1 MTTASAQGS
10 ASELWRKASSILQ
23 KKVCK
28 DAFQQ
33 YFQPIVPL
41 TVTETELKLGVS
53 SAFFAEWIAENFG
66 DLLKDAVEEAAG
78 KPFSFG
84 MEADPC
90 YQPSAAPA
98 PAAEPELPAESAPMR
113 CEAPVARPP
122 VTAPNCNSRYTFDN
136 FVVGE
141 ENRYAF
147 SAAHTAATAPGTYNP
162 LYVYGGTGMG
172 KTHLM
177 QAVANYVK
185 TAHPEAV
192 VRYTTCEGF
201 LNEYV
206 DSLKNH
212 TSAEFRDHF
221 RNVDLLLVDDV
232 HNLSGKEGLQEEFF
246 NTFNAIYNAGKQ
258 IMMTSDKQP
267 SEIKGLEAR
276 LVSRFQSGL
285 TVQITT
291 PSYETRLA
299 FLQMKQKGALV
310 QLPDEFLVYMA
321 RRISSSIRA
330 LDGAR
335 MRLIA
340 YASLVDTTVQPLTMP
355 QVESLLNDLL
365 NEEAE
370 RTKVSV
376 DRILEVVAAHRNLK
390 VHDLTGSKRTRE
402 IAESRML
409 AMYLSRNLTDQSLKD
424 IGQAFGGRN
433 HTTVIHAIKQVESDC
448 ETNEELKR
456 TILTLKRKLHAGE

>member
-1 MTTASAQGS
+1 
-10 ASELWRKASSILQ
+10 
-23 KKVCK
+23 
-28 DAFQQ
+28 
-33 YFQPIVPL
+33 
-41 TVTETELKLGVS
+41 
-53 SAFFAEWIAENFG
+53 
-66 DLLKDAVEEAAG
+66 
-78 KPFSFG
+78 
-84 MEADPC
+84 
-90 YQPSAAPA
+90 
-98 PAAEPELPAESAPMR
+98 
-113 CEAPVARPP
+113 
-122 VTAPNCNSRYTFDN
+122 
-136 FVVGE
+136 
-141 ENRYAF
+141 
-147 SAAHTAATAPGTYNP
+147 
-162 LYVYGGTGMG
+162 
-172 KTHLM
+172 
-177 QAVANYVK
+177 
-185 TAHPEAV
+185 
-192 VRYTTCEGF
+192 
-201 LNEYV
+201 
-206 DSLKNH
+206 
-212 TSAEFRDHF
+212 
-221 RNVDLLLVDDV
+221 
-232 HNLSGKEGLQEEFF
+232 
-246 NTFNAIYNAGKQ
+246 
-258 IMMTSDKQP
+258 MTSDKQP

-456 TILTLKRKLHAGE
+456 TVLTLKRKLHAGE

>member
-1 MTTASAQGS
+1 MATECSRWSAT
-10 ASELWRKASSILQ
+10 ELWNQAMSILR
-23 KKVCK
+23 KKVDEK
-28 DAFQQ
+28 TYKQ
-33 YFQPIVPL
+33 YFERIASLSVS
-41 TVTETELKLGVS
+41 ETELKLGVNTQ
-53 SAFFAEWIAENFG
+53 FFAEIIDEKFG
-66 DLLKDAVEEAAG
+66 ALISAAVKEAAG
-78 KPFSFG
+78 CDLSYSMGWDLTYVP
-84 MEADPC
+84 MVE
-90 YQPSAAPA
+90 
-98 PAAEPELPAESAPMR
+98 EPEAEEPDAA
-113 CEAPVARPP
+113 APVAKPA
-122 VTAPNCNSRYTFDN
+122 VLTAPNCNARYTFEN

-147 SAAHTAATAPGTYNP
+147 SAAQTAATAPGTYNP
-162 LYVYGGTGMG
+162 LYIYGGTGMG

-177 QAVANYVK
+177 QAVANHVQS
-185 TAHPEAV
+185 ANPNAV

-206 DSLKNH
+206 DAIKNH
-212 TSAEFRDHF
+212 TSDKFRDRF

-246 NTFNAIYNAGKQ
+246 NTFNAIYNTGKQ

-299 FLQMKQKGALV
+299 FLQLKQKGSMV
-310 QLPDEFLVYMA
+310 QLPEEFLAYMA

-340 YASLVDTTVQPLTMP
+340 YASLVDTTVQPLTMA
-355 QVESLLNDLL
+355 QVETLLNDLL

-370 RTKVSV
+370 RTKVSIEK
-376 DRILEVVAAHRNLK
+376 ILEVVAAQRNLK
-390 VHDLTGSKRTRE
+390 VIDLTGSKRTKE

-409 AMYLSRNLTDQSLKD
+409 AMYLGRSLTDLSLKD

-433 HTTVIHAIKQVESDC
+433 HTTVIHAIKEIESSC
-448 ETNEELKR
+448 EKNEELKR
-456 TILTLKRKLHAGE
+456 SIQTIKRRLHADA

>member
-1 MTTASAQGS
+1 MTMESAQNG
-10 ASELWRKASSILQ
+10 ASELWGKVASLLRS
-23 KKVCK
+23 KVCE
-28 DAFQQ
+28 DAFKQ
-33 YFQPIVPL
+33 YFLPIVPL
-41 TVTETELKLGVS
+41 AVTETELKLGVS
-53 SAFFAEWIAENFG
+53 SAFFAEWVTENFG
-66 DLLKDAVEEAAG
+66 DLLAETVQEAAG
-78 KPFSFG
+78 KPFSFL
-84 MEADPC
+84 MESDPR
-90 YQPSAAPA
+90 YLPPPVQETPEAHPAVRPAAAAAPSVH
-98 PAAEPELPAESAPMR
+98 AA
-113 CEAPVARPP
+113 
-122 VTAPNCNSRYTFDN
+122 VTAPNCNSRYTFEN

-147 SAAHTAATAPGTYNP
+147 SAAQTAATAPGTYNP

-177 QAVANYVK
+177 QAVANHVK
-185 TAHPEAV
+185 SAHPEAV

-212 TSAEFRDHF
+212 TSAEFRDRF

-310 QLPDEFLVYMA
+310 QLPEEFLCYMA

-340 YASLVDTTVQPLTMP
+340 YASLVDTSVQPLTMP

-370 RTKVSV
+370 RTKVSI
-376 DRILEVVAAHRNLK
+376 DKILEVVAAHRNLK
-390 VHDLTGSKRTRE
+390 VHDLTGAKRTKD

-433 HTTVIHAIKQVESDC
+433 HTTVIHAIKQVENDC
-448 ETNEELKR
+448 ATNEELKR
-456 TILTLKRKLHAGE
+456 TVITLKRKLPAGD

>member
-1 MTTASAQGS
+1 
-10 ASELWRKASSILQ
+10 
-23 KKVCK
+23 
-28 DAFQQ
+28 
-33 YFQPIVPL
+33 
-41 TVTETELKLGVS
+41 
-53 SAFFAEWIAENFG
+53 
-66 DLLKDAVEEAAG
+66 
-78 KPFSFG
+78 
-84 MEADPC
+84 
-90 YQPSAAPA
+90 
-98 PAAEPELPAESAPMR
+98 MR